1 MGLEHSKGS
10 GDCWGDGDGEQVCL
24 SRDPRDRVAA
34 KVATPR
40 GHPKAHQGVD
50 RPRVSSY
57 MAQASPSRAA
67 TAELFSGLPPGMYI
81 PEAMH
86 FSVSDSAGPWTG
98 PKRGTATSFDAAKRP
113 CPEHAAPA
121 PRFSGKPAPAKTT
134 PPLDSR
140 TPVLGGVPSLGAR
153 GAPEVPALNLAAIEG
168 FKPHG
173 RQLPADKR
181 PANRMGD
188 AVPESSYT
196 RHDRG
201 GTLSPR
207 SSTGM
212 LTPRSRSVKSSAT
225 PETQDPH
232 SGSKGGWIQTT
243 VTISDMNIATWTQQR
258 QDIFIEA
265 VSETAQVPLSDVCV
279 LSLKEK
285 CGRRLLSIATEVT
298 FQVRADSGEH
308 AREIVR
314 DLKSQKLDAIML
326 QANIRIRPDTARG
339 AEAENQNGPNTPRSF
354 ITDIGSSRAGGG
366 FSCNISTPR
375 GNPVTPRGSV
385 ASDIGDPLR
394 TPFRNG
400 YSLTTHYQSQFG
412 GEDNAED
419 KSPRAPT
426 SARDMD
432 DMLPIS
438 QRSDNQPAKNVC
450 VKGTADPAREDSHMN
465 RVSIAERVDPATGIM
480 LL

>member
-57 MAQASPSRAA
+57 MAQSSPSRAA

-86 FSVSDSAGPWTG
+86 FNVPDSAGPWTG

-121 PRFSGKPAPAKTT
+121 PPFSGKPAPAKTT

-140 TPVLGGVPSLGAR
+140 TPVFGGVPSLGAR

-285 CGRRLLSIATEVT
+285 CGRRLLSIATEIT

-314 DLKSQKLDAIML
+314 DLKSQKLDAVML

-339 AEAENQNGPNTPRSF
+339 AEAENGPNTPRSF
-354 ITDIGSSRAGGG
+354 ITDIGSQRAGGG
-366 FSCNISTPR
+366 FSTPR

-419 KSPRAPT
+419 KSPRAST
-426 SARDMD
+426 SASD
-432 DMLPIS
+432 S
-438 QRSDNQPAKNVC
+438 QKSDSQPAKNVSD
-450 VKGTADPAREDSHMN
+450 KGTADSAREDSQMN
-465 RVSIAERVDPATGIM
+465 RVSIAQRVDPVTGTM